1 MATPTIQKQ
10 TALQVLEAEFA
21 DRKADFQA
29 VLPSNCTFERFIR
42 VIKTAAIQTPELL
55 TVDKPTLFMSCF
67 KAAQDGLLPD
77 GREAALV
84 IYNTKQKDGS
94 FKKLV
99 QYMPMLGGILKKIRN
114 SGDLLTIRPH
124 VIYEN
129 DKFNYCLGD
138 NEHII
143 HEPCMQDRGKPI
155 GAYAIAIF
163 KDGAIYRE
171 VMNVA
176 EIEKVRNIS
185 RAKNSS
191 PWQEHW
197 GEMAKKTVIRR
208 LAKRLPMSTDLEEV
222 IRRDDEMFDFNN
234 APQKQHNP
242 TLEALNRQVIE
253 AEITPVEEINV
264 SPELEAQAEAY
275 FAAQENKPSA

>member
-1 MATPTIQKQ
+1 
-10 TALQVLEAEFA
+10 
-21 DRKADFQA
+21 
-29 VLPSNCTFERFIR
+29 
-42 VIKTAAIQTPELL
+42 
-55 TVDKPTLFMSCF
+55 
-67 KAAQDGLLPD
+67 
-77 GREAALV
+77 
-84 IYNTKQKDGS
+84 
-94 FKKLV
+94 
-99 QYMPMLGGILKKIRN
+99 
-114 SGDLLTIRPH
+114 
-124 VIYEN
+124 
-129 DKFNYCLGD
+129 
-138 NEHII
+138 
-143 HEPCMQDRGKPI
+143 
-155 GAYAIAIF
+155 
-163 KDGAIYRE
+163 
-171 VMNVA
+171 MNVA